1 MCLLCAHHPSTSFR
15 FPLFHHLS
23 PHSPPAIAPSAASSR
38 WTITVRGSKTV
49 SGSSTTSI
57 SLCKVTT
64 RIGIPSNPTSP
75 PRIAR
80 YAPCCR
86 PPKCALPY
94 MCQAWSQ
101 GQYSG
106 ASPRRL
112 LRALL
117 HACAQTVPPDAAP
130 VLHHPGASPR
140 GTTEGHH
147 PRKDRLQC
155 FIPVLHTGGALPT
168 LDISASLGGPKSQGQ
183 RILLGPMLPMLH
195 DEVLGYIGA
204 ASSVRCDGRL
214 RRVLGPRDHLYCSVQ
229 RPSNGLGCL
238 RR

>member
-1 MCLLCAHHPSTSFR
+1 MCSPPHSSGR

-23 PHSPPAIAPSAASSR
+23 PHSPPAIASSAASSR

-101 GQYSG
+101 GQYSS

-117 HACAQTVPPDAAP
+117 QACPQTVPPDAAP

-147 PRKDRLQC
+147 SGASSKEGPP
-155 FIPVLHTGGALPT
+155 PVLHT
-168 LDISASLGGPKSQGQ
+168 SASYGGGRCQ
-183 RILLGPMLPMLH
+183 RSTFLPLLGMLH
-195 DEVLGYIGA
+195 PRASVYCWAQCSQCSTMRVLGYIQRRFER
-204 ASSVRCDGRL
+204 SVRWPPYESAG
-214 RRVLGPRDHLYCSVQ
+214 SQ
-229 RPSNGLGCL
+229 RPSLLLGPTAV
-238 RR
+238 